1 MSEIEA
7 LTNCGAIVKLSVM
20 CGLCRYDLVLFSG
33 LISNADFH
41 MHYFIGILYR
51 YMYMGYMCLLTYIV
65 KIDLFITSCKF

>member
-33 LISNADFH
+33 LIYNAVCD
-41 MHYFIGILYR
+41 MDYYTGTCTCACLRIL
-51 YMYMGYMCLLTYIV
+51 L
-65 KIDLFITSCKF
+65 K